1 MPDWFLNS
9 VVILGNSWVFI
20 LSPAIFI
27 FYLRK
32 DYLALR
38 FVLIT
43 AAFFLYGTLIHNY
56 LRDFDDGIYIYR
68 YVIWAFNDIAW
79 MALIA
84 YLAIKDKIHLWQ
96 SVLGQLVVVC
106 APILQLFRLVDRHL
120 WDLSYS
126 TYIYKT
132 LLPFINIGTVIVC
145 YLPLIY
151 ILIKDKHTPTDN
163 NQKKIP
169 PLK

>member
-1 MPDWFLNS
+1 MSDDSKTPLKTE
-9 VVILGNSWVFI
+9 ILDK
-20 LSPAIFI
+20 LS
-27 FYLRK
+27 
-32 DYLALR
+32 
-38 FVLIT
+38 VLIT
-43 AAFFLYGTLIHNY
+43 AAFFLYGTLIYDY

-68 YVIWAFNDIAW
+68 YVVWAFNDLTW

-84 YLAIKDKIHLWQ
+84 YLGIKDKIYLWQ
-96 SVLGQLVVVC
+96 CVIGQLIVLG

-132 LLPFINIGTVIVC
+132 LLPFINIGTVVVC

-151 ILIKDKHTPTDN
+151 ILIKDKHTPTGN

>member
-1 MPDWFLNS
+1 MPEWFNDGVALLNK
-9 VVILGNSWVFI
+9 SWVFF
-20 LSPAIFI
+20 LCPAILV

-38 FVLIT
+38 FVIIT
-43 AAFFLYGTLIHNY
+43 AAFFLYGTLIHNS
-56 LRDFDDGIYIYR
+56 LKALDDGTYIYR
-68 YVIWAFNDIAW
+68 YVVWAFNDIAW

-84 YLAIKDKIHLWQ
+84 YLAIKDKVYLWQ
-96 SVLGQLVVVC
+96 SVLGQLVVIG

-126 TYIYKT
+126 TLMYKT
-132 LLPFINIGTVIVC
+132 LLPIINTATVVVC

-151 ILIKDKHTPTDN
+151 LILR
-163 NQKKIP
+163 KKESP
-169 PLK
+169 SQQSL